1 MADADGRRLNGGRGL
16 GAALAADF
24 DPWAAVGGV
33 RGLVETTVP
42 GIIFLVVYT
51 VTKDVGL
58 SVVAPLGVALGCLA
72 VRLAQRIDV
81 LPVLGGLL
89 GIAASAL
96 WAWRTGRASDYFTLG
111 LMTNAAYLAGLLL
124 SLAVRW
130 PALGLLIGF
139 ARGDA
144 TGWRSGGSDD
154 RRATRRRYAVITWM
168 WAGLFAARLAVQTP
182 LYYTDATEALA
193 VVRLIMGPPVYAL
206 LAWFTWLLVRG
217 LPPVT
222 DPVEQLEREALA
234 VIVQFPVAA
243 HRAGADELGADSF
256 GQLIHRAV
264 YEAVAAAGGTGEVP
278 GLVQQAVAA
287 GMGEQEAQRRAT
299 LRWLQQVRDGAIGLV
314 EAAITE
320 LAVAPLPLPTIRG
333 RGTEVDASGLDRYAR
348 GVLSSLTV
356 MGINRR
362 LVEMRSRHRRMSPQ
376 DEGYRDLFS
385 QIAALE
391 QRRMQIRQG
400 A

>member
-72 VRLAQRIDV
+72 VRLVQRIDV
-81 LPVLGGLL
+81 LPVIGGLL

-168 WAGLFAARLAVQTP
+168 WAASSRPGWPSRPPLLHGRDRGPGGRAADHGPSRLRPAGVVHVAARARP
-182 LYYTDATEALA
+182 AAGA
-193 VVRLIMGPPVYAL
+193 RPPRRRPGR
-206 LAWFTWLLVRG
+206 RG
-217 LPPVT
+217 LG
-222 DPVEQLEREALA
+222 LGRLA
-234 VIVQFPVAA
+234 A
-243 HRAGADELGADSF
+243 S
-256 GQLIHRAV
+256 
-264 YEAVAAAGGTGEVP
+264 AVA
-278 GLVQQAVAA
+278 
-287 GMGEQEAQRRAT
+287 
-299 LRWLQQVRDGAIGLV
+299 
-314 EAAITE
+314 
-320 LAVAPLPLPTIRG
+320 
-333 RGTEVDASGLDRYAR
+333 
-348 GVLSSLTV
+348 VL
-356 MGINRR
+356 
-362 LVEMRSRHRRMSPQ
+362 
-376 DEGYRDLFS
+376 
-385 QIAALE
+385 
-391 QRRMQIRQG
+391 
-400 A
+400 

>member
-217 LPPVT
+217 LPPVPARRAAGRDRQ
-222 DPVEQLEREALA
+222 DPLHRLPPAPALPPVGVTTHRQVGQARPLRDVVVRQARLHQRGDVLGHPDGRHHRGQDRPQARRVELA
-234 VIVQFPVAA
+234 APPVGPRARPAPAPVQMRPVVGAVLVVHPRVDARTRLARHGFVRRA
-243 HRAGADELGADSF
+243 HR
-256 GQLIHRAV
+256 
-264 YEAVAAAGGTGEVP
+264 P
-278 GLVQQAVAA
+278 
-287 GMGEQEAQRRAT
+287 
-299 LRWLQQVRDGAIGLV
+299 
-314 EAAITE
+314 
-320 LAVAPLPLPTIRG
+320 
-333 RGTEVDASGLDRYAR
+333 
-348 GVLSSLTV
+348 
-356 MGINRR
+356 
-362 LVEMRSRHRRMSPQ
+362 SPP
-376 DEGYRDLFS
+376 
-385 QIAALE
+385 
-391 QRRMQIRQG
+391 
-400 A
+400 

>member
-124 SLAVRW
+124 SLAVRRPAPTSYRPRSIGCTSQPPSPSPPHRW
-130 PALGLLIGF
+130 AAICFRLRQLATSVRCDASGCDALGMWPRECCRWASVFRSISRICSALFSGRVTGRKSTTRVTLRLIN
-139 ARGDA
+139 R
-144 TGWRSGGSDD
+144 TVCSRRRPTIQTMRSNAAAS
-154 RRATRRRYAVITWM
+154 TRRQMKNGAKLSLKLYKKESKPLPDWKR
-168 WAGLFAARLAVQTP
+168 LFM
-182 LYYTDATEALA
+182 
-193 VVRLIMGPPVYAL
+193 VRLL
-206 LAWFTWLLVRG
+206 LLLSHWLLV
-217 LPPVT
+217 LFIYKV
-222 DPVEQLEREALA
+222 
-234 VIVQFPVAA
+234 
-243 HRAGADELGADSF
+243 
-256 GQLIHRAV
+256 AV
-264 YEAVAAAGGTGEVP
+264 YKFS
-278 GLVQQAVAA
+278 
-287 GMGEQEAQRRAT
+287 RKS
-299 LRWLQQVRDGAIGLV
+299 AI
-314 EAAITE
+314 
-320 LAVAPLPLPTIRG
+320 
-333 RGTEVDASGLDRYAR
+333 
-348 GVLSSLTV
+348 
-356 MGINRR
+356 
-362 LVEMRSRHRRMSPQ
+362 
-376 DEGYRDLFS
+376 
-385 QIAALE
+385 
-391 QRRMQIRQG
+391 
-400 A
+400 

>member
-206 LAWFTWLLVRG
+206 L
-217 LPPVT
+217 
-222 DPVEQLEREALA
+222 
-234 VIVQFPVAA
+234 
-243 HRAGADELGADSF
+243 
-256 GQLIHRAV
+256 
-264 YEAVAAAGGTGEVP
+264 
-278 GLVQQAVAA
+278 
-287 GMGEQEAQRRAT
+287 
-299 LRWLQQVRDGAIGLV
+299 
-314 EAAITE
+314 
-320 LAVAPLPLPTIRG
+320 
-333 RGTEVDASGLDRYAR
+333 DRKS
-348 GVLSSLTV
+348 VV
-356 MGINRR
+356 
-362 LVEMRSRHRRMSPQ
+362 
-376 DEGYRDLFS
+376 
-385 QIAALE
+385 
-391 QRRMQIRQG
+391 
-400 A
+400 